1 MTKNTIFVYGQAMP
15 ESERQA
21 IIDELGYMPSQSEL
35 EVMYYY
41 ENEDCK

>member
-1 MTKNTIFVYGQAMP
+1 MRENTISVYGQTMP

-35 EVMYYY
+35 ETMYYY